1 MRQSSQRSGDRQ
13 AERGVRYARHTVIR
27 GAPLTKVAEPRPSP
41 IRRPSSSSPELRKR
55 GSPQGRL
62 RTFTCLATRARKL
75 GQFDNAW
82 RWDWRSDEDDESH
95 TGDRPNMPQRK
106 TGKERVL
113 ESIKRLVEESEKLEA
128 ELSRTE
134 DQLGLARSDATS
146 SWDDRLQRIADRR
159 AELAAQEREWLKA
172 HEDLDA
178 YLENGGR
185 LSDLYP
191 PGQDNW
197 RRLKPLAEQLG
208 QDTFARLAKF
218 LRRATAAV
226 PDGETG
232 REALTEEQLRSLW
245 RATA

>member
-1 MRQSSQRSGDRQ
+1 
-13 AERGVRYARHTVIR
+13 V
-27 GAPLTKVAEPRPSP
+27 PR
-41 IRRPSSSSPELRKR
+41 
-55 GSPQGRL
+55 
-62 RTFTCLATRARKL
+62 
-75 GQFDNAW
+75 
-82 RWDWRSDEDDESH
+82 
-95 TGDRPNMPQRK
+95 RK
-106 TGKERVL
+106 TGTERVL

-128 ELSRTE
+128 ELSRAE
-134 DQLGLARSDATS
+134 DQLGLVRSEATS

-159 AELAAQEREWLKA
+159 AELAAEEREWLKA

-178 YLENGGR
+178 YLEKGGK

-197 RRLKPLAEQLG
+197 RRLKLLAGQLG

-218 LRRATAAV
+218 LRRITPAG
-226 PDGETG
+226 PDGETA